1 MYIYVYIYVYI
12 YMHMYS
18 FNQHLIISMHSVNRI
33 FKTYIYTY
41 LYVIGGNTEG
51 TVEVSMNVFQGD
63 AVELLKNDRDPK

>member
-1 MYIYVYIYVYI
+1 
-12 YMHMYS
+12 
-18 FNQHLIISMHSVNRI
+18 MHSVNRI

-51 TVEVSMNVFQGD
+51 TVEVNMNVFQGD